1 MPDVNDAVKTF
12 FRLRRMTGCFIGL
25 GASLLLSGC
34 FLFVG
39 PEKSDTLIP
48 QSRPGDRTDY
58 ALSASDSYS
67 CMRIHLPPENF
78 PRPCPAMVIFPGGA
92 YGVLAWDKE
101 GNAYAEFL
109 NRHGMAGIVVKYPLG
124 SMFGHYRR
132 HPAMLNAAQRSI
144 RLVRYH
150 AKALGIDPNRIGAM
164 GSSAGGH
171 LAGLTAVRD
180 GKGDP
185 NSADPVE
192 RVSARP
198 NFAVLCYP
206 VVSMS
211 APCTHELSRKNLTGS
226 DPSEALL
233 RELSLELQIKP
244 GCPPF
249 FVWQTMEDR
258 TVNPINS
265 RLLEDALKRNG
276 IPSWIIFYQHGPHGM
291 GLLTDT
297 EKKRYPDTAQWSAE
311 LLKFLRE
318 QKILAPPPEKP

>member
-1 MPDVNDAVKTF
+1 MKPFSLVCT
-12 FRLRRMTGCFIGL
+12 RLFCTVAAL
-25 GASLLLSGC
+25 SASLLLSGC
-34 FLFVG
+34 FLFVE
-39 PEKSDTLIP
+39 PEKSDALIA
-48 QSRPGDRTDY
+48 QSRPGDRTNY
-58 ALSASDSYS
+58 ALSASDHYS

-144 RLVRYH
+144 RLIRYH
-150 AKALGIDPNRIGAM
+150 AKALGIDPDRIGAM

-180 GKGDP
+180 GRGDP
-185 NSADPVE
+185 KSSDPVE

-211 APCTHELSRKNLTGS
+211 APCTHELSRKNLVGS
-226 DPSEALL
+226 DPPEALL

-244 GCPPF
+244 DCPPF
-249 FVWQTMEDR
+249 FVWQTMEDK
-258 TVNPINS
+258 TVNPVNS
-265 RLLEDALKRNG
+265 RLLADALERNG
-276 IPSWIIFYQHGPHGM
+276 VPCWVTFYPHGPHGM
-291 GLLTDT
+291 GLLTDD
-297 EKKRYPDTAQWSAE
+297 EKKRYPDTAQWSGE
-311 LLKFLRE
+311 LLRFLRE
-318 QKILAPPPEKP
+318 RKILSPAQEQP

>member
-1 MPDVNDAVKTF
+1 MRPF
-12 FRLRRMTGCFIGL
+12 FHACGGIFSIVAAL

-39 PEKSDTLIP
+39 PEKSDTMIP

-58 ALSASDSYS
+58 ALSASDTYS

-78 PRPCPAMVIFPGGA
+78 SRPCPAVVIFPGGA

-101 GNAYAEFL
+101 GNDYAEFL
-109 NRHGMAGIVVKYPLG
+109 NKHGMAGIVVKYPLG
-124 SMFGHYRR
+124 SMFGHFRR

-150 AKALGIDPNRIGAM
+150 AKELGIDPKRIGVM

-185 NSADPVE
+185 NSSDPVE
-192 RVSARP
+192 RVSAHP
-198 NFAVLCYP
+198 DFAVLCYP

-211 APCTHELSRKNLTGS
+211 APCTHGLSRDNLVGS
-226 DPSEALL
+226 KPSDVLL

-249 FVWQTMEDR
+249 FVWLTLEDK
-258 TVNPINS
+258 TVDPENS
-265 RLLEDALKRNG
+265 RLLEKALKRCRV
-276 IPSWIIFYQHGPHGM
+276 PSWIIFYQHGPHGM
-291 GLLTDT
+291 GQLTDD
-297 EKKRYPDTAQWSAE
+297 EKKRYPETAQWSAE

-318 QKILAPPPEKP
+318 QRILDPAPEKP